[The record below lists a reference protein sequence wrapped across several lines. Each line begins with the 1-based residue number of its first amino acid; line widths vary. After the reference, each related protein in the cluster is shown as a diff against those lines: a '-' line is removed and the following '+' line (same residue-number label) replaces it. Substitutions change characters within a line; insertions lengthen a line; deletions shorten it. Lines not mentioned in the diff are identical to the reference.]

1 MAEKDTNKKRIRPK
15 KEQPEFDQQIVDLAR
30 VTRVMAGGKRMRF
43 RACVVIGDKK
53 GRVGVGLA
61 KGKDVSLAVSK
72 AVAKA
77 EKNLVK
83 VNIVDGTI
91 PHEIYIKLGAAKI
104 LLKPAPEGTGII
116 SGGAVRIVLELAGIK
131 NVVSKIMGTN
141 NKVNNVD
148 ATIKALTMLRKVDR
162 KAKKDN
168 AKEVIKPEVVK
179 AEETKADKKDISQ
192 KENKK

>member
-1 MAEKDTNKKRIRPK
+1 MSEKDTNKKKFKAK
-15 KEQPEFDQQIVDLAR
+15 KEQPEFEQQIVDLAR

-53 GRVGVGLA
+53 GQVGVGLA

-77 EKNLVK
+77 EKNLLK
-83 VNIVDGTI
+83 VNITGGTI
-91 PHEIYIKLGAAKI
+91 AHEIYVKVGAAKV

-116 SGGAVRIVLELAGIK
+116 SGGAARVVLELAGIK

-141 NKVNNVD
+141 NKISNVD
-148 ATIKALTMLRKVDR
+148 ATLKALSLLKV
-162 KAKKDN
+162 APKKN
-168 AKEVIKPEVVK
+168 KKGSNSEIAQEVVK
-179 AEETKADKKDISQ
+179 KEE
-192 KENKK
+192 

>member
-1 MAEKDTNKKRIRPK
+1 MSEKDTHKKKFKAK
-15 KEQPEFDQQIVDLAR
+15 KEQPEFEQQIVDLAR

-53 GRVGVGLA
+53 GKVGVGLA

-77 EKNLVK
+77 EKNIIK
-83 VNIVDGTI
+83 INIASGTI
-91 PHEIYIKLGAAKI
+91 PHEIYIKLGAAKV

-116 SGGAVRIVLELAGIK
+116 SGGAVRIVLELAGVK

-141 NKVNNVD
+141 NKINNVD
-148 ATIKALTMLRKVDR
+148 ATIKALSLLKKVVRHD
-162 KAKKDN
+162 KKE
-168 AKEVIKPEVVK
+168 KIEVPASIISSDVVK
-179 AEETKADKKDISQ
+179 NQEDKK
-192 KENKK
+192 

>member
-1 MAEKDTNKKRIRPK
+1 MAEKDTNKKKFKAK
-15 KEQPEFDQQIVDLAR
+15 KEQPEFEQQIVDLAR

-77 EKNLVK
+77 EKNLVRI
-83 VNIVDGTI
+83 NMSDGTI
-91 PHEIYIKLGAAKI
+91 PHEIYVKEGAAKV

-148 ATIKALTMLRKVDR
+148 ATIKALSLLKKVER
-162 KAKKDN
+162 KAKKEN
-168 AKEVIKPEVVK
+168 NQEIIKSEPVKNKEKK
-179 AEETKADKKDISQ
+179 TETKKEDK
-192 KENKK
+192 NKK

>member
-1 MAEKDTNKKRIRPK
+1 MRPK
-15 KEQPEFDQQIVDLAR
+15 KEQPEFEQQIVDLAR

-77 EKNLVK
+77 EKNLIK
-83 VNIVDGTI
+83 VDVSSGTI
-91 PHEIYIKLGAAKI
+91 AHEIYVKVGAAKVF
-104 LLKPAPEGTGII
+104 LKPAPEGTGII
-116 SGGAVRIVLELAGIK
+116 SGGAVRIVLELAGVK

-141 NKVNNVD
+141 SKVNNVD
-148 ATIKALTMLRKVDR
+148 ATIKALSSLKKVNRKV
-162 KAKKDN
+162 KTENVPAKPKD
-168 AKEVIKPEVVK
+168 
-179 AEETKADKKDISQ
+179 EEIIQEDKK
-192 KENKK
+192 